1 MRRSSVC
8 LHIVFPG
15 GTLRRQEAAGRKS
28 GDFAAVFREAGVKDD
43 EFKPRLGKIGSRG
56 SRAWQR
62 FANQLRAAINRAGGK
77 SWRGSHFTGSREG
90 RGGAAAALLK
100 SRDRYAAFRQ
110 RRVVIKARVVK
121 LAGKGVDGA
130 RAHLRYLQRDGVTRQ
145 GEPGQLYGADK
156 DRVDGK
162 AFINGADGDRHQFRF
177 IVAAEDGFE
186 YDDLKPLT
194 RRLMAQMEED
204 LGTKLDWVAV
214 DHFNTGHPHTH
225 IIVRGKD
232 DRGENLVIAPDYI
245 SSGLRER
252 AAELVSL
259 DLGPRTDREIE
270 QRLRH
275 EMEQER
281 FTSIDRQL
289 LRMRDDDGLV
299 SAASGDAFRQ
309 TLHQGRLRKLERM
322 DLAAEIGSGRWRLDD
337 ELEATLRR
345 LGERGDII
353 KTMHRALAS
362 KGLARSAA
370 DCLVY
375 DAGQNAKPVVGRI
388 VARGLS
394 DEINDRHY
402 LIVDGVDG
410 KSHYIDIG
418 KGEATEPMPDGCIV
432 RVMPRSTEP
441 RQVDRSIV
449 GIAAANGG
457 RYNVDIHL
465 RQDPSATERFAET
478 HVRRLE
484 AIRRAAGG
492 LERQPDGT
500 WIIAPDHLDR
510 VAEYERDRAK
520 AEPVLVDKVS
530 SLPLEKQVSF
540 DGATWLDR
548 ELVSDKLEGSRNSG
562 FGRELREAQAR
573 RRQWLIAQG
582 LAHEEQDRI
591 VYRANMISILR
602 QRELNR
608 VAGQLS
614 DELGLSYF
622 EAKPG
627 DRLEGKMLRSIEL
640 ASGKYAVIEKSRE
653 FTLVPWRPV
662 LDRHVGK
669 EVSGIMSGEGISWT
683 IGRQRS
689 GPSVS

>member
-1 MRRSSVC
+1 M
-8 LHIVFPG
+8 
-15 GTLRRQEAAGRKS
+15 T
-28 GDFAAVFREAGVKDD
+28 DD
-43 EFKPRLGKIGSRG
+43 EFRPRLGKIGSRG
-56 SRAWQR
+56 SKAGKR
-62 FANQLRAAINRAGGK
+62 FAGQLRAAINRAGGQ
-77 SWRGSHFTGSREG
+77 SRRGNYFTGSRVG

-130 RAHLRYLQRDGVTRQ
+130 RAHLRYLQRDGVTRE
-145 GEPGQLYGADK
+145 GEPGQLYGAES

-162 AFINGADGDRHQFRF
+162 DFIDRADGDRHQFRF
-177 IVAAEDGFE
+177 IIAAEDGIE

-225 IIVRGKD
+225 VFLRGKD
-232 DRGENLVIAPDYI
+232 DRGENLVIARDYI

-270 QRLRH
+270 QRLRL

-281 FTSIDRQL
+281 FTIIDRQL

-322 DLAAEIGSGRWRLDD
+322 GLAAEIGSGRWRLDD

-353 KTMHRALAS
+353 KTMHRELTS
-362 KGLARSAA
+362 KGLVRIAA
-370 DCLVY
+370 DCVVY
-375 DAGQNAKPVVGRI
+375 DAGQNAGPVVGRVI
-388 VARGLS
+388 ARGLA

-410 KSHYIDIG
+410 RSHFIDIG

-432 RVMPRSTEP
+432 RVTPRNTEP
-441 RQVDRSIV
+441 RQIDRTIAD
-449 GIAAANGG
+449 IAAANGG
-457 RYNVDIHL
+457 HYNIDIHL
-465 RQDPSATERFAET
+465 KHDPSASERFAET

-484 AIRRAAGG
+484 AIRRATGG
-492 LERQPDGT
+492 AERQPDGT
-500 WIIAPDHLDR
+500 WMIAPDHLKR
-510 VAEYERDRAK
+510 VADYERQRAK
-520 AEPVLVDKVS
+520 AEPVVIDTLS
-530 SLPLEKQVSF
+530 PMPLEKQVGF

-548 ELVSDKLEGSRNSG
+548 ELVSNEPTALRESG
-562 FGRELREAQAR
+562 FGREVREAQTR

-614 DELGLSYF
+614 VELGLPYA
-622 EAKPG
+622 EAQSG
-627 DRLEGKMLRSIEL
+627 DRIDGTLRRSVDL
-640 ASGKYAVIEKSRE
+640 AGGKYAVIEKSRE

-669 EVSGIMSGEGISWT
+669 EVSGIIRREGISWT
-683 IGRQRS
+683 IGLKRS

>member
-1 MRRSSVC
+1 M
-8 LHIVFPG
+8 
-15 GTLRRQEAAGRKS
+15 Q
-28 GDFAAVFREAGVKDD
+28 DD
-43 EFKPRLGKIGSRG
+43 EFRPRLGKIGSRG
-56 SRAWQR
+56 SKAGKGY
-62 FANQLRAAINRAGGK
+62 AGQLRAAINRAGGK
-77 SWRGSHFTGSREG
+77 APRGGHFSGSRMG
-90 RGGAAAALLK
+90 LGGAAAALLK
-100 SRDRYAAFRQ
+100 SRDRHAAFRS
-110 RRVVIKARVVK
+110 RRVVVKARLVK
-121 LAGKGVDGA
+121 LAGKGADAA

-145 GEPGQLYGADK
+145 GEPGELYGADS
-156 DRVDGK
+156 DRFDGK
-162 AFINGADGDRHQFRF
+162 AFIDRADGDRHQFRF
-177 IVAAEDGFE
+177 IVAAEDGIE

-194 RRLMAQMEED
+194 RRLMAQMEAD

-232 DRGENLVIAPDYI
+232 DRGENLVIAREYI

-270 QRLRH
+270 QRLRQ

-289 LRMRDDDGLV
+289 LRMRDGEGLV
-299 SAASGDAFRQ
+299 APDGRDAFRQ

-322 DLAAEIGSGRWRLDD
+322 GLAAEVGSGRWRLDD

-353 KTMHRALAS
+353 KTMHRELTS

-370 DCLVY
+370 DCVVY
-375 DAGQNAKPVVGRI
+375 DVGQNTQPVVGRV

-394 DEINDRHY
+394 DEISDRHY

-418 KGEATEPMPDGCIV
+418 KGDATEPTPDSCVV
-432 RVMPRSTEP
+432 RVSPRNTEP
-441 RQVDRSIV
+441 RQIDRTIAD
-449 GIAAANGG
+449 IAAANRGC
-457 RYNVDIHL
+457 YNVDIHL
-465 RQDPSATERFAET
+465 KHDPSATERFAET

-484 AIRRAAGG
+484 AIRRATGG
-492 LERQPDGT
+492 VEREPDGT
-500 WIIAPDHLDR
+500 WIIAPDHLER
-510 VAEYERDRAK
+510 VAHYERQRAR
-520 AEPVLVDKVS
+520 AEPVVLDKLS
-530 SLPLEKQVSF
+530 PMPLEKQVGF
-540 DGATWLDR
+540 DGGTWLDR
-548 ELVSDKLEGSRNSG
+548 ELVSNQPTALRDAG
-562 FGRELREAQAR
+562 FGREVREAQTR
-573 RRQWLIAQG
+573 RQQWLIAQG
-582 LAHEEQDRI
+582 FVHVEKERI
-591 VYRANMISILR
+591 AYRAEMISILR

-608 VAGQLS
+608 IAGQLS
-614 DELGLSYF
+614 EELGLSYF

-627 DRLEGKMLRSIEL
+627 DRLEGKMLRSVEL

-662 LDRHVGK
+662 LDRHIGK
-669 EVSGIMSGEGISWT
+669 EVSGIVSGEGISWT

-689 GPSVS
+689 GPTVS

>member
-1 MRRSSVC
+1 M
-8 LHIVFPG
+8 
-15 GTLRRQEAAGRKS
+15 T
-28 GDFAAVFREAGVKDD
+28 DD
-43 EFKPRLGKIGSRG
+43 EFRPKLGKIGSRG
-56 SRAWQR
+56 SKAGKR
-62 FANQLRAAINRAGGK
+62 FAGQVQAAINRAGGK
-77 SWRGSHFTGSREG
+77 HIDGDRFNGSRAG

-100 SRDRYAAFRQ
+100 SRDRHAAFRQ
-110 RRVVIKARVVK
+110 RRVVVKARVVK
-121 LAGKGVDGA
+121 LVGKGGDGA
-130 RAHLRYLQRDGVTRQ
+130 RAHLRYLQRDGVTREGSP
-145 GEPGQLYGADK
+145 GELYGSGK

-162 AFINGADGDRHQFRF
+162 EFLDRANGDRHQFRF
-177 IVAAEDGFE
+177 IVAAEDGIE

-225 IIVRGKD
+225 IILRGKD
-232 DRGENLVIAPDYI
+232 DRGENLVIARDYI

-252 AAELVSL
+252 ASELVSL

-270 QRLRH
+270 LRLRQ

-289 LRMRDDDGLV
+289 LRMRDNDGFV
-299 SAASGDAFRQ
+299 SLDGRDAFRQ
-309 TLHQGRLRKLERM
+309 TLNQGRLRKLERM
-322 DLAAEIGSGRWRLDD
+322 GLAEEVAPGRWRLDD

-345 LGERGDII
+345 AGERGDII
-353 KTMHRALAS
+353 KTMHRELTG
-362 KGLARSAA
+362 KGLARSPA
-370 DCLVY
+370 DCVVY
-375 DAGQNAKPVVGRI
+375 DAGQNPEPIVGR
-388 VARGLS
+388 VVVRGLS

-410 KSHYIDIG
+410 KSHYIYIG
-418 KGEATEPMPDGCIV
+418 KGEATEPTPDRCIV
-432 RVMPRSTEP
+432 RVTPRNTEP
-441 RQVDRSIV
+441 RQVDRT
-449 GIAAANGG
+449 IADIAGANGG

-465 RQDPSATERFAET
+465 KHDPSATERFAET
-478 HVRRLE
+478 YVRRLE
-484 AIRRAAGG
+484 AIRRATGG
-492 LERQPDGT
+492 LERQLDGT

-510 VAEYERDRAK
+510 ASHYERQRAM
-520 AEPVLVDKVS
+520 AEPVVVEKLS
-530 SLPLEKQVSF
+530 SMPLEKQVGF
-540 DGATWLDR
+540 EGATWLDSAV
-548 ELVSDKLEGSRNSG
+548 VSETPKTSRNAG
-562 FGRELREAQAR
+562 FGREVREAQTR
-573 RRQWLIAQG
+573 RQQWLIAQG
-582 LAHEEQDRI
+582 LAHEEQDRV

-614 DELGLSYF
+614 SELGLSYF

-627 DRLEGKMLRSIEL
+627 DRLEGKMIRSVEL

-662 LDRHVGK
+662 LERHVGK

-689 GPSVS
+689 GPTVS

>member
-1 MRRSSVC
+1 M
-8 LHIVFPG
+8 
-15 GTLRRQEAAGRKS
+15 
-28 GDFAAVFREAGVKDD
+28 KDD
-43 EFKPRLGKIGSRG
+43 EFRPKLGKIGARG
-56 SRAWQR
+56 SKAGKR
-62 FANQLRAAINRAGGK
+62 FANQLRASINRAGGR
-77 SWRGSHFTGSREG
+77 SRRGGRFTGSRVG

-100 SRDRYAAFRQ
+100 SRDRHAAFRQ
-110 RRVVIKARVVK
+110 RRVVVKARLVK
-121 LAGKGVDGA
+121 LAGKGSDGA

-145 GEPGQLYGADK
+145 GEPGELYGPES

-162 AFINGADGDRHQFRF
+162 DFIDRADGDRHQFRF
-177 IVAAEDGFE
+177 IVAAEDGIE
-186 YDDLKPLT
+186 YEDLKPLT
-194 RRLMAQMEED
+194 RRLMAQMQED

-214 DHFNTGHPHTH
+214 DHFNTGHPHAH

-232 DRGENLVIAPDYI
+232 DRGENLVIVRDYI

-252 AAELVSL
+252 ASELVSL
-259 DLGPRTDREIE
+259 DLGPRTNREIE
-270 QRLRH
+270 QRLRQ
-275 EMEQER
+275 EMEQGR

-289 LRMRDDDGLV
+289 LRMRDGDGFV
-299 SAASGDAFRQ
+299 TPDGRDAFRQ

-322 DLAAEIGSGRWRLDD
+322 GLAAEIGPGRWRLDD
-337 ELEATLRR
+337 EFEATLRR

-353 KTMHRALAS
+353 RTMHRELAS

-370 DCLVY
+370 DCVVH
-375 DAGQNAKPVVGRI
+375 DAGDNTEPVVGRV

-394 DEINDRHY
+394 DEMNDRHY
-402 LIVDGVDG
+402 LIVDALDG

-418 KGEATEPMPDGCIV
+418 RGGATEPTADGSIV
-432 RVMPRSTEP
+432 RVTPRSTQLK
-441 RQVDRSIV
+441 QVDHTIAD
-449 GIAAANGG
+449 IAAANGG

-465 RQDPSATERFAET
+465 RLDPSATERFAET

-484 AIRRAAGG
+484 AIRRATGG

-510 VAEYERDRAK
+510 VADYERKRVR
-520 AEPVLVDKVS
+520 AEPFVVERLS
-530 SLPLEKQVSF
+530 SIPLDKQVGF

-548 ELVSDKLEGSRNSG
+548 ELVSNEPAALRDSG
-562 FGRELREAQAR
+562 FGREVREAQIQ

-582 LAHEEQDRI
+582 LAHEERDRI

-614 DELGLSYF
+614 SELGLTYF

-627 DRLEGKMLRSIEL
+627 DRLEGKVVRSIGL

-669 EVSGIMSGEGISWT
+669 EGSGIMSGEGISWT

-689 GPSVS
+689 APSLS